1 MVLYVSNLLYQR
13 RPICIQNLIYSVF
26 VSKYLQNLKKV
37 VKYTNIQSSFCNQ
50 LYILYFVGS
59 DFLYLLIIF
68 VSPRSE
74 STTESSTK
82 ASREKIRR
90 DKLNE
95 RFLELGAIL
104 EPGKTPKMDKTAI
117 LSDAI
122 RVVGE
127 LRSEAKKLKDSNEN
141 LQEKIKELK

>member
-1 MVLYVSNLLYQR
+1 MRQDND
-13 RPICIQNLIYSVF
+13 CIFVCSLIFFSLHIIVF
-26 VSKYLQNLKKV
+26 VNYHCT
-37 VKYTNIQSSFCNQ
+37 YD
-50 LYILYFVGS
+50 ILFV
-59 DFLYLLIIF
+59 
-68 VSPRSE
+68 
-74 STTESSTK
+74 
-82 ASREKIRR
+82 
-90 DKLNE
+90 

-141 LQEKIKELK
+141 LQEKIKELKVYTISCGQVINGAVQMGGGT